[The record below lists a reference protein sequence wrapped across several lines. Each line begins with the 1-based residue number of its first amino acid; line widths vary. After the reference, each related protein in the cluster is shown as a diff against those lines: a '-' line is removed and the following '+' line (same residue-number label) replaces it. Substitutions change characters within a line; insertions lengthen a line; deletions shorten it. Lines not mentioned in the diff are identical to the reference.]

1 MNAGALRHRC
11 WIKEPT
17 HTDALGDGDTVATWG
32 TVTVCWGALEPLK
45 GREWIESGMENSEIT
60 AKFRMRYYASIDP
73 TMQLYFGSRT
83 FEIISVIDPDERRK
97 ELELMVKEL
106 VHT

>member
-11 WIKEPT
+11 WIKSPT
-17 HTDALGDGDTVATWG
+17 HTDALGDGDIATTFG
-32 TVTVCWGALEPLK
+32 TVTVCWGSLEPLK

-60 AKFRMRYYASIDP
+60 GKFRMRYFASIDP

-83 FEIISVIDPDERRK
+83 FEIISVIDPDERHK

-106 VHT
+106 VNT

>member
-60 AKFRMRYYASIDP
+60 AKFRMRYFASIDP

-83 FEIISVIDPDERRK
+83 FEIVSVIDPDERRK

>member
-11 WIKEPT
+11 WIQEPT
-17 HTDALGDGDTVATWG
+17 FEPDGYGGTTPSWG

-45 GREWIESGMENSEIT
+45 GREWIESGLENSEIT
-60 AKFRMRYYASIDP
+60 AKFRMRYFAGIDP

-83 FEIISVIDPDERRK
+83 FEIISVIDPEERHK
-97 ELELMVKEL
+97 ELNLMLKEL

>member
-1 MNAGALRHRC
+1 MNAGSLRHRC

-17 HTDALGDGDTVATWG
+17 HTNVSGAVTTTWG

-45 GREWIESGMENSEIT
+45 GREWVQSGLENSEIT
-60 AKFRMRYYASIDP
+60 AKFRMRYQASVDP

-83 FEIISVIDPDERRK
+83 FEIISVIDPSERHK